1 MGNLVQN
8 AKPLLSSVLKFF
20 AKIPGGVWVIVGIL
34 LILFIFG
41 IIIYVIRNKNKE
53 YEYDKYKT
61 DENTNDGLNL
71 YSTKEYAK
79 IMNNL

>member
-20 AKIPGGVWVIVGIL
+20 EKIPGGVVIVGIL

-41 IIIYVIRNKNKE
+41 IIIYVIGKKNKE

-79 IMNNL
+79 IKNNL

>member
-20 AKIPGGVWVIVGIL
+20 AKIPGNVWVIVGIL
-34 LILFIFG
+34 LILSIFG